1 MSFPRTRGDS
11 SAAPFVGKVFE
22 NLEAYVKALGGD
34 TVIRK
39 ILIANNGIAAVK
51 AIRFLRKWAYEV
63 FGNEKEVLCEGYA
76 CKCYVLLWG
85 S

>member
-1 MSFPRTRGDS
+1 MAFPRTRGDS
-11 SAAPFVGKVFE
+11 SATAGATFGNRVFE
-22 NLEAYVKALGGD
+22 NLDAYVKALGGD

-63 FGNEKEVLCEGYA
+63 FGNEKEVTGCRSL
-76 CKCYVLLWG
+76 
-85 S
+85 

>member
-1 MSFPRTRGDS
+1 M
-11 SAAPFVGKVFE
+11 SAAPVFRTRADSTRGFDS
-22 NLEAYVKALGGD
+22 LEGYVRALGGD

-63 FGNEKEVLCEGYA
+63 FANEKEV
-76 CKCYVLLWG
+76 
-85 S
+85 